1 MVTTFLNK
9 TNKIIMKYFG
19 FMLYPSHKLG
29 KEDRNMEIQNR
40 YK

>member
-1 MVTTFLNK
+1 MTKFLNK

-19 FMLYPSHKLG
+19 FMLYPTSKLG
-29 KEDRNMEIQNR
+29 KEEKNMEIQNR